1 MKFGFFD
8 VCKINISIAWFTIPF
23 IVNESRLEIFTDDP
37 CDKFP

>member
-1 MKFGFFD
+1 MSVKLTHQPH
-8 VCKINISIAWFTIPF
+8 SLPF